1 MIVFICYIFLICF
14 TSFFCCVKNDFNF
27 EEIKLYKKVTLL
39 IPMLYLFAVMGL
51 KSIKVGADTE
61 RYVEYLRS
69 FSQKNFTQ
77 VLSEG
82 YDFGFN
88 LFNKLM
94 IVFCQNNYTIY
105 FLTIYAFVCFSLYV
119 FISQNSKDY
128 CVSQLMLLSLGFTF
142 FFFTGLRQTI
152 AMSILMHA
160 YNAQKKRKFVWCIL
174 LTVLAATFHS
184 TALIFL
190 LILPIRFIK
199 FRKAIIFV
207 APVFVILAY
216 IFQAQI
222 FSFFS
227 SLLPD
232 DLYDAYGKS
241 YISSVNMTGLI
252 IQITIFVV
260 SLFYLWKHLNQDN
273 EANFLLNVYVIGMVF
288 QAMTGT
294 LAEFFRL
301 SMYFS
306 IFGVILIP
314 KALSYLKKGSRTVIS
329 FGMCSVFIVY
339 FIFFSSTGSGV
350 LPYSFFW
357 SK

>member
-1 MIVFICYIFLICF
+1 MIVFIFYIFLICF
-14 TSFFCCVKNDFNF
+14 TSFFCCIRNKFDC
-27 EEIKLYKKVTLL
+27 ESIQRYRKVTLV
-39 IPMLYLFAVMGL
+39 IPMLYLFAIMGL
-51 KSIKVGADTE
+51 KSSTVGTDTAS
-61 RYVEYLRS
+61 YVSKLFNS
-69 FSQKNFTQ
+69 AKQPFATVFSK
-77 VLSEG
+77 G
-82 YDFGFN
+82 YNYGFN

-94 IVFCQNNYTIY
+94 SYICPTNYTFY
-105 FLTIYAFVCFSLYV
+105 FLVISAFVCFSIYC

-128 CVSQLMLLSLGFTF
+128 CISQLMLLSLGFIF
-142 FFFTGLRQTI
+142 FFMTGLKQTI

-190 LILPIRFIK
+190 LILPVRFIK

-207 APVFVILAY
+207 APTLVILAY
-216 IFQAQI
+216 LFQAQI

-294 LAEFFRL
+294 MAEFFRL

-329 FGMCSVFIVY
+329 LGMCSVFIVY